1 MRSIDNRLRQSD
13 VKHHTLKYLVY
24 SNAIDQFIFR
34 MQCLDHYSD
43 IYDKKK
49 RRNSIV
55 YWKPTKSKIHK

>member
-43 IYDKKK
+43 IYDKK
-49 RRNSIV
+49 REEI
-55 YWKPTKSKIHK
+55 P